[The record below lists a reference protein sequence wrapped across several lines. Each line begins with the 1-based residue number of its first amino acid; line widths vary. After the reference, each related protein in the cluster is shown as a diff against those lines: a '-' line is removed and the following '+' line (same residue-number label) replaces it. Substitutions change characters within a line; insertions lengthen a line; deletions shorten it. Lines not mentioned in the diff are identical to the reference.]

1 MVAQKEALLK
11 NGETVYLELAP
22 FDPRSFFQ
30 GDYMAVNYAVCN
42 EMNHLLIDQPPVP
55 ANGEGQLVIRIDSR
69 NVGTFVRIYQGG
81 ALGADEHLITYRH
94 RGWRTSIGAESYFIP
109 EGSGEKFDK
118 AKYGELKLAPDG
130 TVLIVALCDQ
140 DLKRIDPSAN
150 RN

>member
-1 MVAQKEALLK
+1 
-11 NGETVYLELAP
+11 
-22 FDPRSFFQ
+22 
-30 GDYMAVNYAVCN
+30 
-42 EMNHLLIDQPPVP
+42 
-55 ANGEGQLVIRIDSR
+55 
-69 NVGTFVRIYQGG
+69 
-81 ALGADEHLITYRH
+81 LITYRH
-94 RGWRTSIGAESYFIP
+94 RGWRTSIGAESCFIP